1 MSTVCWLIH
10 LNDDRSLS
18 LFFMALTLMESF
30 CGLWFAGTEL
40 PDDIWVQVDMRG
52 TDRGGRACSTIFGS
66 LMAPLK
72 DFSPCLRSLPP
83 KTNDFAG
90 LKADPIHAH
99 SFTDG
104 LCRMRTP
111 GGCPWG
117 RLVFVARVQLACLAC
132 VRQRDGCS

>member
-72 DFSPCLRSLPP
+72 DLSPCLRSLPP
-83 KTNDFAG
+83 KANDCRFESRS
-90 LKADPIHAH
+90 DPCTFIQH
-99 SFTDG
+99 
-104 LCRMRTP
+104 
-111 GGCPWG
+111 
-117 RLVFVARVQLACLAC
+117 Q
-132 VRQRDGCS
+132 